1 MSGPDPIERLEL
13 APLRLLVSRLER
25 LVETNL
31 WARVL
36 LGLLAGIL
44 VGIALG
50 PDAGLVDPR
59 YATPIA
65 SWLALPGLLFL
76 ALVQMI
82 VVPLVFASVVRGLAA
97 GENVAQLR
105 DLGLRGAAF
114 FVLTTAIATIVGLG
128 IASWV
133 QPGRFVDSSAIQG
146 SLSPPPAAAAT
157 PDSLA
162 APTHERGPELLID
175 LLPKNPLAS
184 MVGGEMLQVILFAFI
199 VGIALVNL
207 APEKSAPLFDLLGSL
222 QEVSMTVVSWA
233 MRLAPFA
240 VFGLM
245 TRLTSTVGIDVLA
258 GMSVYML
265 TVLAGLAVM
274 MGLFVALAAGLARIG
289 PRQFMAAIR
298 DVFLLAFSTS
308 SSAAV
313 MPLSIETAEDRL
325 GVEPSIARFLIP
337 LGATINMNGTALYQ
351 GVATVFLAQV
361 FSVELTTGGLALVVV
376 TAVSASIGSPATPG
390 AGIVILAMVL
400 EGVGVPTA
408 GIALILGVDRIL
420 DMSRTA
426 VNVTGDLTACTV
438 IQRFSGSRTE
448 AEARLGTDAGAP
460 IPDDGAE

>member
-1 MSGPDPIERLEL
+1 MSRIDPVEQLSL
-13 APLRLLVSRLER
+13 APLRRLVTSLER
-25 LVETNL
+25 LVDTHL

-36 LGLLAGIL
+36 LGMLAGIL
-44 VGIALG
+44 LGVVLG
-50 PDAGLVDPR
+50 PDAGLVSPG
-59 YATPIA
+59 YAVPIA
-65 SWLALPGLLFL
+65 TWLALPGLLFL

-82 VVPLVFASVVRGLAA
+82 VVPLVFASVVRGLAS
-97 GENVAQLR
+97 GDNVAQLR
-105 DLGLRGAAF
+105 QLGLRGAAF
-114 FVLTTAIATIVGLG
+114 FVVTTALATVIGLALGSFIA
-128 IASWV
+128 
-133 QPGRFVDSSAIQG
+133 PGRFVDSASLQASLVTPEVVVSSAD
-146 SLSPPPAAAAT
+146 LV
-157 PDSLA
+157 A
-162 APTHERGPELLID
+162 APTLQRGPELLIG
-175 LLPKNPLAS
+175 LLPTNPLES
-184 MVGGEMLQVILFAFI
+184 MVSGEMLQVILFAFI

-207 APEKSAPLFDLLGSL
+207 SPEKSAPLFDLLGSL

-245 TRLTSTVGIDVLA
+245 TRLTSTVGLDVLA

-265 TVLAGLAVM
+265 TVLLGLAIM
-274 MGLFVALAAGLARIG
+274 LGLFVALASLFGRIG
-289 PRQFMAAIR
+289 PRRFLASIR

-325 GVEPSIARFLIP
+325 GVDASVARFLIP

-361 FSVELTTGGLALVVV
+361 FAIDLTIGGLAIVVA

-400 EGVGVPTA
+400 EGVGIPTA

-426 VNVTGDLTACTV
+426 VNVTGDLTACIV
-438 IQRFSGSRTE
+438 IQRFSGGGSMSS
-448 AEARLGTDAGAP
+448 AEGEEVG
-460 IPDDGAE
+460 

>member
-1 MSGPDPIERLEL
+1 MSRIDPIERLTL
-13 APLRLLVSRLER
+13 APLRRLVTDLER
-25 LVETNL
+25 LVDTHL

-36 LGLLAGIL
+36 VGLFAGIL
-44 VGIALG
+44 LGVLLG
-50 PDAGLVDPR
+50 PDAGLVAPA
-59 YATPIA
+59 YAVPIA
-65 SWLALPGLLFL
+65 TWLALPGLLFL

-82 VVPLVFASVVRGLAA
+82 VVPLVFASVVRGLAG
-97 GENVAQLR
+97 GENVDQLR
-105 DLGLRGAAF
+105 QLGLRGAAF
-114 FVLTTAIATIVGLG
+114 FIVTTALATVVGLALG
-128 IASWV
+128 SWIA
-133 QPGRFVDSSAIQG
+133 PGRFVDSA
-146 SLSPPPAAAAT
+146 SLRSSLVPVESIVSAAT
-157 PDSLA
+157 DTVA
-162 APTHERGPELLID
+162 VPTLQRGPELLIG
-175 LLPKNPLAS
+175 LLPTNPLAS

-245 TRLTSTVGIDVLA
+245 TRLTSTVGLDVLA

-265 TVLAGLAVM
+265 TVLLGLAIM
-274 MGLFVALAAGLARIG
+274 MGLFVALVAAFARIG
-289 PRQFMAAIR
+289 PRRFLSTIR

-313 MPLSIETAEDRL
+313 MPLSIETAEDKL
-325 GVEPSIARFLIP
+325 GVDPSVARFLIP

-361 FSVELTTGGLALVVV
+361 FSIDLTIGGLAIVVA

-400 EGVGVPTA
+400 EGVGIPTT

-426 VNVTGDLTACTV
+426 VNVTGDLTACVV
-438 IQRFSGSRTE
+438 IQSFSGRSTE
-448 AEARLGTDAGAP
+448 AASPGIVREEAV
-460 IPDDGAE
+460 

>member
-1 MSGPDPIERLEL
+1 MPRLDPIEGLTL
-13 APLRLLVSRLER
+13 APLRR
-25 LVETNL
+25 LVTSLEHLVDTNL

-36 LGLLAGIL
+36 VGMLGGIL
-44 VGIALG
+44 LGVLLG
-50 PDAGLVDPR
+50 PDAGLVSAS
-59 YATPIA
+59 YAVPIA
-65 SWLALPGLLFL
+65 HWLALPGLLFL

-97 GENVAQLR
+97 GDNVAQLR
-105 DLGLRGAAF
+105 QLGLRGAAF
-114 FVLTTAIATIVGLG
+114 FIVTTALATVVGLALG
-128 IASWV
+128 SWIA
-133 QPGRFVDSSAIQG
+133 PGRFVDSG
-146 SLSPPPAAAAT
+146 SLQASLVVPDSVAAAT
-157 PDSLA
+157 DA
-162 APTHERGPELLID
+162 VAVPTLQPGPEMLIG
-175 LLPKNPLAS
+175 LLPTNPLAS

-207 APEKSAPLFDLLGSL
+207 PTDKSAPLFDLLGSL

-245 TRLTSTVGIDVLA
+245 TRLTSTVGLDVLA
-258 GMSVYML
+258 GMSIYML
-265 TVLAGLAVM
+265 TVLLGLGIM
-274 MGLFVALAAGLARIG
+274 LGLFVALAAVFARIG
-289 PRQFMAAIR
+289 PRRYLSSIR

-325 GVEPSIARFLIP
+325 GVAPSTARFLIP

-361 FSVELTTGGLALVVV
+361 FAIDLTMGGLAIVVA

-400 EGVGVPTA
+400 EGVGIPTT

-426 VNVTGDLTACTV
+426 VNVTGDLTACVV
-438 IQRFSGSRTE
+438 IQS
-448 AEARLGTDAGAP
+448 LAGAP
-460 IPDDGAE
+460 EPADAPGPIATDTA